1 MHHALL
7 LPEVVN
13 GIADSFDISAPHVP
27 PRLVAERRISL
38 RAMMTTN
45 RMFSDAALD
54 KLWPICDPCDLA
66 RLMPS
71 GWWYEE
77 AHDKQTWRIMR
88 KPTDEDW
95 EAGNTRRA
103 SAL

>member
-13 GIADSFDISAPHVP
+13 GIVDSFDVSSP
-27 PRLVAERRISL
+27 PPWLVAERRISL

-54 KLWPICDPCDLA
+54 KLWAICDPCDLA

-88 KPTDEDW
+88 KSTDEDW